1 MVNVLAAFLA
11 GLALGTLM
19 GFARG
24 IKSGAKG
31 FYKHPSSH
39 WRIRRR

>member
-11 GLALGTLM
+11 GLALGALM